1 MSEKA
6 GLSNIKEKGKYDE
19 TIESYLEK
27 LDPNEKEEF
36 LKNLR
41 ASEERTK
48 RTLEKKEKRYKE
60 DMEYLRRY
68 FPSSIEGFIIKLD
81 SYDYD
86 NPRSD
91 IPALEY
97 YERET
102 GVDALNESTLVLAD
116 DENSSYLIFIKEDG
130 EVVTKHIGDSIHVL
144 EKYEYDRES
153 MIRKRHEPTRIP
165 KHLRPLIIINNTTI
179 NNTMNNTT
187 VNNIGGD
194 NINGDVIN
202 VINKFD
208 AIKISEYDEIKDLFG
223 RNYNQEVMY
232 SIKEM
237 KKHPEWRKEYR
248 NMLEVKKV
256 EICKSCKKR
265 WRKGCCEE
273 YSRKNRSVILMAT
286 GWKKRLE

>member
-1 MSEKA
+1 MSEGISVKA
-6 GLSNIKEKGKYDE
+6 GLSNTKGKGKYDE
-19 TIESYLEK
+19 TTESYLGK
-27 LDPNEKEEF
+27 LDPDEKEEF

-41 ASEERTK
+41 ALEERTK
-48 RTLEKKEKRYKE
+48 RTLERKEKRYKE
-60 DMEYLRRY
+60 DMEYLRRH
-68 FPSSIEGFIIKLD
+68 FPSSIEGIIIKLE

-86 NPRSD
+86 NPKLD

-102 GVDALNESTLVLAD
+102 GVDALSESTLILAD

-144 EKYEYDRES
+144 ERYEYNRES
-153 MIRKRHEPTRIP
+153 TIRKRHEPTRIP

-179 NNTMNNTT
+179 NNTI
-187 VNNIGGD
+187 VNNINGD

-208 AIKISEYDEIKDLFG
+208 AIKVSEYDDIKDLFG

-232 SIKEM
+232 PIKEM
-237 KKHPEWRKEYR
+237 KKHPCWRKEYR
-248 NMLEVKKV
+248 SMLEVKQV
-256 EICKSCKKR
+256 HMCNSCGTKSH
-265 WRKGCCEE
+265 KGCCPA
-273 YSRKNRSVILMAT
+273 YSPGNRTKIKMVI
-286 GWKKRLE
+286 GWSKK